1 MRTERPDPLRADTAV
16 VTPSGASDDAAAA
29 TSIDTIIAD
38 VQSAM
43 CRIRAAG
50 SRRLLEQGVSMAHM
64 HVLWLLEHQGPLPMS
79 RIAEAIDVSLSN
91 ATGLVDRMEERDL
104 VERTRVPED
113 RRVVIVRPTERGRSV
128 MDELE
133 LLRRGHM
140 ERILRHLSA
149 EQLARVGAVLDDIR
163 SAYAAERA
171 SAGTDPPGVDT
182 SDDRPTAT
190 G

>member
-1 MRTERPDPLRADTAV
+1 MTAEPPDPLRPDTAATTV
-16 VTPSGASDDAAAA
+16 SVADDDATAA
-29 TSIDTIIAD
+29 TSVDTIIAD

-91 ATGLVDRMEERDL
+91 ATGLVDRMEERGL

-113 RRVVIVRPTERGRSV
+113 RRVVIVQPTERGRSV

-133 LLRRGHM
+133 LLRRSHM
-140 ERILRHLSA
+140 ERILRHLTA
-149 EQLARVGAVLDDIR
+149 EQLARVGAALDDIR
-163 SAYAAERA
+163 AAYAAERA
-171 SAGTDPPGVDT
+171 AAGTEPPGT
-182 SDDRPTAT
+182 EISTERPTAT
-190 G
+190 P